1 MYLKCCLR
9 QQNPS
14 SYTVKRAKLS
24 ISHTCLEKGTF
35 SKLAGSHFNKLPEP
49 LLCKQ
54 RNVYNVIKSLRSKKG
69 ASHWSDHF

>member
-1 MYLKCCLR
+1 MYSKCRLR
-9 QQNPS
+9 RQNPC
-14 SYTVKRAKLS
+14 YTAKRAKLS
-24 ISHTCLEKGTF
+24 ISHTHLEKGTF